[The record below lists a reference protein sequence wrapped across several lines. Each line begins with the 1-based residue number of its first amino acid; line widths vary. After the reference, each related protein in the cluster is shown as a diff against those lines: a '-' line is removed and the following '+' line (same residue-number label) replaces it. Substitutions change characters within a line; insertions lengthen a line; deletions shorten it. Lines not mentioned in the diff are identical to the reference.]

1 MTVLL
6 ILQNT
11 ESFVHHLDM
20 QNTSSEF
27 ASLLINANVLPMPA
41 VIMLLV
47 ASRGL
52 IFWCFNVISIPIVLA
67 YSRKILYGGKM
78 PHDSGDER
86 DFQYARSH
94 AHGNNNNNNIL
105 EVINIFQSSNAMR
118 FFVGF
123 PNERSNIKN
132 LSN

>member
-1 MTVLL
+1 MDVLL

-67 YSRKILYGGKM
+67 YSRRILFGGKM
-78 PHDSGDER
+78 SHDSGDER

-105 EVINIFQSSNAMR
+105 EVINIFQSSNEMR
-118 FFVGF
+118 FSV
-123 PNERSNIKN
+123 
-132 LSN
+132 